1 LGELSLLALVLLGLL
16 RRFPGGTS
24 SGDFVYGRVGLLGD
38 TLDDSSSSGFAHL
51 LLELLLDESSGVLD
65 GGSSGHLSLVEG
77 VLLLMTSGKG
87 LLGDLV
93 GDLTSDSLELLEGM
107 RFSVLSHFVH
117 SDGGGSSSGTLD
129 MSDDMSGD
137 LLAEFLDEVVLHLSD
152 SLLDGLTGSLA
163 CLPLGVLDILGSLFV
178 SRLLDGFLSSLF
190 GDLLHLSDSFSNS
203 LGLSFLGL
211 VSGLADG
218 LSRDNMGD
226 LDVLDSDHL
235 AALSDEDGLLSAEGS
250 AVGTGDLSLD
260 LLEVGSGEFSS
271 RVSQDS
277 SHGFDGGVK
286 GSASLRDLVLEG
298 HSVASSGH
306 LGPHDVLP
314 GLASH
319 SEDGGESVLVVLG
332 LPGLVMSLVSSRVS
346 VSVST
351 CTSVA
356 SMGST

>member
-1 LGELSLLALVLLGLL
+1 MLLGLL
-16 RRFPGGTS
+16 RRFPGGTF

-51 LLELLLDESSGVLD
+51 FLELLLDESSGVLD
-65 GGSSGHLSLVEG
+65 GGSSGQLSLVEG

-190 GDLLHLSDSFSNS
+190 GDLLHLSDSLSNS
-203 LGLSFLGL
+203 LGLSFLGF
-211 VSGLADG
+211 VRGLADG

-226 LDVLDSDHL
+226 LDVLGSDHL
-235 AALSDEDGLLSAEGS
+235 ATLSDEDGLLSTERS
-250 AVGTGDLSLD
+250 TVGTGDLSLN
-260 LLEVGSGEFSS
+260 LLEEGSGEFAS

-277 SHGFDGGVK
+277 SHGLDGGVK
-286 GSASLRDLVLEG
+286 GSVSLSGLVLERQ
-298 HSVASSGH
+298 SVASNGN
-306 LGPHDVLP
+306 LGPLDVLP

-319 SEDGGESVLVVLG
+319 SEDGGESVLVVLRLLG
-332 LPGLVMSLVSSRVS
+332 VLVLLVVSSM
-346 VSVST
+346 ST
-351 CTSVA
+351 CMA